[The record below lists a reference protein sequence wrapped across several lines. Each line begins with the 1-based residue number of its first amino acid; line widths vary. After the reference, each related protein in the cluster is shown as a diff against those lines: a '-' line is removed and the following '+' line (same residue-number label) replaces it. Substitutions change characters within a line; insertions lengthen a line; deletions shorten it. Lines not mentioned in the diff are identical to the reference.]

1 MPRVIVLDSGPLGLA
16 GKSPRKPD
24 AKLCRDWLRNLD
36 LAGALIV
43 VPAIADFEVRR
54 ELLRTHARAGIL
66 RLDVL
71 LGKFLYAPTTRAVI
85 ERAAEYWAHVR
96 QLGMPT
102 ESDPSLG
109 ADCIVAASASVVSGL
124 GDVTTIATDNVA
136 HLIRFPGI
144 DAREWEQIAP

>member
-1 MPRVIVLDSGPLGLA
+1 MARVIVLDSGPLGLA
-16 GKSPRKPD
+16 SDSPRKQN
-24 AKLCRDWLRNLD
+24 AKLCRDWIRHLD
-36 LAGALIV
+36 LTGALIV

-71 LGKFLYAPTTRAVI
+71 LGKFLYAPTTREVM

-109 ADCIVAASASVVSGL
+109 ADCIVAVS
-124 GDVTTIATDNVA
+124 IAVRN
-136 HLIRFPGI
+136 
-144 DAREWEQIAP
+144 

>member
-1 MPRVIVLDSGPLGLA
+1 MARVIVLDSGPLGLA
-16 GKSPRKPD
+16 SKSPRKPD

-36 LAGALIV
+36 
-43 VPAIADFEVRR
+43 
-54 ELLRTHARAGIL
+54 
-66 RLDVL
+66 
-71 LGKFLYAPTTRAVI
+71 
-85 ERAAEYWAHVR
+85 

-144 DAREWEQIAP
+144 DAREWQPIAR